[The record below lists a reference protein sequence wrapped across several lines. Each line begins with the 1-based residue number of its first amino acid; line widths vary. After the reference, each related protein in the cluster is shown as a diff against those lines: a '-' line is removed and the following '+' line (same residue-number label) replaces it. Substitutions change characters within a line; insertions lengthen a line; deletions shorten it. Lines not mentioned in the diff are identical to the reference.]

1 MYLALN
7 DVKKASARR
16 NPRSSSRYTDTITIM
31 ANYDPDVFRSM
42 QVDLGSK
49 TPYSDATQ
57 VGFFHIH
64 KLNNKKWRQVTFFW
78 LKVNFKKNEFGN
90 KTKEISVGRY
100 KIVIDES
107 KVP

>member
-1 MYLALN
+1 MPGLVQGELNKTIQIAAINPPSMYLALN

-16 NPRSSSRYTDTITIM
+16 NPRSSSRYADTITIM

-57 VGFFHIH
+57 VGFQHF
-64 KLNNKKWRQVTFFW
+64 
-78 LKVNFKKNEFGN
+78 
-90 KTKEISVGRY
+90 ISV
-100 KIVIDES
+100 S
-107 KVP
+107 L